1 MPSIPSDESGSSVAN
16 LTIALVGNPNTGKSS
31 LFNALCGMN
40 ARVGN
45 FPGVTVEKK
54 LGSYRDGLGE
64 VTVIDLPGTYSL
76 SARSADELVSVDI
89 LLSRLPDA
97 PKLDGV
103 VVIVDAANI
112 ERNLYLF
119 SQVRDLGIPVLLV
132 LNMWDRLQEEGVT
145 IDHVQLQSK
154 LGIPIVVTSANKRK
168 GIEALRQAIRD
179 WKRSPSPAPLSL
191 FPSPFIDE
199 CEKLSRWVVE
209 QGGSQMPP
217 FLAERTLLDVGGASE
232 TFLSKQVG
240 AEVGPYLT
248 EARSR
253 LKEAGC
259 RVPAIETKLRYGWI
273 RELLDGVVVRSQQT
287 KLTTSDRIDRLF
299 THRAWGV
306 AIFLVLMFFIFQSIF
321 VGDKVIGRPFGL
333 SDEGLFG
340 GLIGMAQSGLG
351 SLVESILPPG
361 PLQSLLVDGVIA
373 GAGGIFVFV
382 PQIALLFF
390 FIAILEDCGYMA
402 RVAFLMDKLMT
413 KLGLS
418 GRSFL
423 PLLSSFACAVPGIMA
438 TRVIEN
444 RRDRMVTI
452 LVAPLMSCSARVP
465 VYVLMVS
472 AFLPE
477 KYWLGHWIS
486 LHAIILFAMQ
496 ILGAIVAIP
505 VAWILKR
512 WLFPGQT
519 PPFVMELPAYK
530 WPSWR
535 VVFQRVWERIS
546 SFVGRAGSLILVTS
560 ILVWAACY
568 FPSDHTRA
576 IEIKSQIERLAE
588 EPSKNEEELAKLHQ
602 SLHEENSRL
611 IEASFL
617 GSCGKIIAPVVRPL
631 GWDWRIGV
639 SVIASFPAREV
650 IIATLGTIYSLGGD
664 VSEED
669 AGLKG
674 TLQAATWPDGSPLFT
689 IPVAL
694 SIMVFFALCAQCAAT
709 LMVIWRETNS
719 WRWPIFTF
727 VYMTTLAYFGAM
739 LVYQTGTLFLGR

>member
-1 MPSIPSDESGSSVAN
+1 
-16 LTIALVGNPNTGKSS
+16 
-31 LFNALCGMN
+31 
-40 ARVGN
+40 
-45 FPGVTVEKK
+45 
-54 LGSYRDGLGE
+54 
-64 VTVIDLPGTYSL
+64 
-76 SARSADELVSVDI
+76 
-89 LLSRLPDA
+89 
-97 PKLDGV
+97 
-103 VVIVDAANI
+103 
-112 ERNLYLF
+112 
-119 SQVRDLGIPVLLV
+119 
-132 LNMWDRLQEEGVT
+132 
-145 IDHVQLQSK
+145 
-154 LGIPIVVTSANKRK
+154 
-168 GIEALRQAIRD
+168 
-179 WKRSPSPAPLSL
+179 
-191 FPSPFIDE
+191 
-199 CEKLSRWVVE
+199 
-209 QGGSQMPP
+209 MPP

-232 TFLSKQVG
+232 AFLSKQVG
-240 AEVGPYLT
+240 AEVGSYLT
-248 EARSR
+248 EARAR

-259 RVPAIETKLRYGWI
+259 KVPSIETKLRYGWI
-273 RELLDGVVVRSQQT
+273 REVLDGVVVRSQQT

-321 VGDKVIGRPFGL
+321 IGDKVIGQPFGL
-333 SDEGLFG
+333 SDDGLFG

-496 ILGAIVAIP
+496 LLGAIVAIP

-588 EPSKNEEELAKLHQ
+588 DPSKNEEEWQDCTNRFMK
-602 SLHEENSRL
+602 
-611 IEASFL
+611 
-617 GSCGKIIAPVVRPL
+617 
-631 GWDWRIGV
+631 RIVG
-639 SVIASFPAREV
+639 
-650 IIATLGTIYSLGGD
+650 
-664 VSEED
+664 
-669 AGLKG
+669 
-674 TLQAATWPDGSPLFT
+674 
-689 IPVAL
+689 
-694 SIMVFFALCAQCAAT
+694 
-709 LMVIWRETNS
+709 
-719 WRWPIFTF
+719 
-727 VYMTTLAYFGAM
+727 
-739 LVYQTGTLFLGR
+739 